1 MQISRGSEKPL
12 WNGTNPLP
20 RTCPRRPGS
29 PSTVRARAEELVGL
43 PEAAHLAAAPLE
55 EEERVEEDAVE
66 WGAHRRWASRRA

>member
-1 MQISRGSEKPL
+1 MQSSRGSEKPS

-43 PEAAHLAAAPLE
+43 PEAAHLE
-55 EEERVEEDAVE
+55 EDPVEEDAVE
-66 WGAHRRWASRRA
+66 WGAHRRGAARRA